1 MFMTGS
7 PSLTPARSAGLP
19 VTAEPAAPAGR
30 DARRHRAARGH
41 NGAVRTLYLL
51 RHAKSSWDVRRPR
64 PRARPRAAREEG
76 LEAHRVASRPRG
88 DPARA
93 RALLSRRTRETLD
106 RIGDTLGD
114 PKVVLDEQLRAERR
128 PSSSRLREVPDRFG
142 SVMLVGHNPG
152 IADLL
157 ALLAADEGSLPGEVP
172 TGALATLSVPVDDWA
187 ELAPHS
193 ARLDAFV
200 VPREL

>member
-1 MFMTGS
+1 M
-7 PSLTPARSAGLP
+7 
-19 VTAEPAAPAGR
+19 
-30 DARRHRAARGH
+30 
-41 NGAVRTLYLL
+41 RTLYLL
-51 RHAKSSWDVRRPR
+51 RHAKSSWDDAGVPDRERVLAPR
-64 PRARPRAAREEG
+64 GRKASKRIASHLDREEI
-76 LEAHRVASRPRG
+76 RPELVLCS
-88 DPARA
+88 PA
-93 RALLSRRTRETLD
+93 RRTRETLD
-106 RIGDTLGD
+106 RIGDALGA
-114 PKVVLDEQLRAERR
+114 PKVVFDEQLYGADDDELL
-128 PSSSRLREVPDRFG
+128 SRLREVPDRFG

-157 ALLAADEGSLPGEVP
+157 ALLAADRSSLPGEVP